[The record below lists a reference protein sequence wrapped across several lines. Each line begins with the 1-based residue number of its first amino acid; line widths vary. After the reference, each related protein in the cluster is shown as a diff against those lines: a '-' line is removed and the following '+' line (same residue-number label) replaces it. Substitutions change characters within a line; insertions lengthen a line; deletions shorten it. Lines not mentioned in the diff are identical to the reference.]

1 MNNLEQN
8 VDLNSHSNT
17 FKYLYRDSNTG
28 KVIIT
33 DYNNNEHE
41 TDIFGRKLV
50 YFLPNIS
57 GMLSGINRSKLILK
71 MNNSKSV
78 NDISENNELNFISS
92 RKSLYH
98 KYNPGIKK
106 IDGYSFM
113 PKPISVPFYN
123 EDKSLLSNRT
133 KEKLNDNLRKYYSN
147 NNNKIKKNNN
157 FRLSYLNKDLNS
169 NQVKIKDENKLMS
182 VISKGI
188 EELKEESR
196 IKLNSIEKNP
206 NYIALNRLRK
216 KILENNKKSVYLKF
230 EEAPMEIKE
239 NYNILE
245 NVIKNRL
252 NVLKK
257 KQNII
262 ETKEKQ
268 YLNELIKKKKSSSL
282 FDIQKKKYNLKDLI
296 IGPDNL
302 NNICQSKDFSIGRT
316 IKMDFGNE
324 KQENK
329 NTSEINNNVNN
340 NNIKTES
347 IQNTKL
353 SNILPKIS
361 KRLNSGNN
369 SSNIYQDTDTAET
382 YTHLNR
388 NNSEIALGR
397 NKSTDELSFLSR
409 ENEKNEIKKK
419 GKNNL
424 RSLKLVKN
432 DAEIEKELLKGIK
445 IESPKENNEIQTTQI
460 KAILKTEGQLYKEN
474 MELLKKTNRK
484 QYEIQKHKDEY
495 DLFLLKKK
503 LGNRKKLKLVQN
515 SN

>member
-1 MNNLEQN
+1 
-8 VDLNSHSNT
+8 
-17 FKYLYRDSNTG
+17 
-28 KVIIT
+28 
-33 DYNNNEHE
+33 
-41 TDIFGRKLV
+41 
-50 YFLPNIS
+50 
-57 GMLSGINRSKLILK
+57 
-71 MNNSKSV
+71 
-78 NDISENNELNFISS
+78 
-92 RKSLYH
+92 
-98 KYNPGIKK
+98 
-106 IDGYSFM
+106 
-113 PKPISVPFYN
+113 
-123 EDKSLLSNRT
+123 
-133 KEKLNDNLRKYYSN
+133 
-147 NNNKIKKNNN
+147 
-157 FRLSYLNKDLNS
+157 
-169 NQVKIKDENKLMS
+169 
-182 VISKGI
+182 
-188 EELKEESR
+188 
-196 IKLNSIEKNP
+196 
-206 NYIALNRLRK
+206 
-216 KILENNKKSVYLKF
+216 
-230 EEAPMEIKE
+230 
-239 NYNILE
+239 
-245 NVIKNRL
+245 
-252 NVLKK
+252 
-257 KQNII
+257 
-262 ETKEKQ
+262 
-268 YLNELIKKKKSSSL
+268 
-282 FDIQKKKYNLKDLI
+282 
-296 IGPDNL
+296 
-302 NNICQSKDFSIGRT
+302 
-316 IKMDFGNE
+316 MDFGNE

-329 NTSEINNNVNN
+329 NRSEFNNNINN

-388 NNSEIALGR
+388 NNSELALGR

-419 GKNNL
+419 GNNL

-432 DAEIEKELLKGIK
+432 NAEIEKELLKGIK